1 MVSIIR
7 GDDDFDTATSGK
19 LVRSGA
25 LTAATSM
32 TYAHGQSST
41 PDLVWVEV
49 HVTTAES
56 NYAVGDVIKMFQ
68 LYEEDENNHALNV
81 YGNATV
87 LGLKQND
94 GTEIRRVS
102 NGTTST
108 ADIALAN
115 MDIKLVGVWF

>member
-25 LTAATSM
+25 LTIATSM
-32 TYAHGQSST
+32 TYAHGQGST
-41 PDLVWVEV
+41 PDLVWVEL
-49 HVTTAES
+49 HITTAEA

-87 LGLKQND
+87 LGLKQGD
-94 GTEIRRVS
+94 GTEVRRVS

-108 ADIALAN
+108 ADITAAN
-115 MDIKLVGVWF
+115 MDVKLVGVWF